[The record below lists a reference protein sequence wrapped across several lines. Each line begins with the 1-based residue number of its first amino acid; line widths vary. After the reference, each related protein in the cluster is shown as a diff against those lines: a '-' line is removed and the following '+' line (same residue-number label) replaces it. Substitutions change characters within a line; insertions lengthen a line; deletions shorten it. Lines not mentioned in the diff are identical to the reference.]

1 MSEDKNNDRFL
12 VGLIIGSSISTIV
25 TLLFHPDSGVKNR
38 QKLRQASEKIPE
50 LTGDLSAN
58 WKTYGRDLF
67 TYSRKQW
74 SNTVR
79 RVQVAIDAGMQA
91 AKVEAQAQR
100 NQDVVTVKGESVT
113 EQDKV
118 DNNESN

>member
-25 TLLFHPDSGVKNR
+25 TLLFHPDSGAKNR
-38 QKLRQASEKIPE
+38 QKLRQASKKIPE

-67 TYSRKQW
+67 NYSRKQW
-74 SNTVR
+74 NNTVR

-100 NQDVVTVKGESVT
+100 NEDVVTVKGESVT